1 MSPFLNFESA
11 ILNLAK
17 GRVSQKPKDHTI
29 FVKQR
34 LLIAALLCLMV
45 IIIGTAGYMLIE
57 QYTLF
62 DAIYMSIITIT
73 TVGYGEIK
81 PLSSLGRMFTS
92 VLILAGFASFAF
104 AGHAFVES
112 MLEKV
117 WSDKLETNKMK
128 KKISAL
134 KSHFIICGFGRVGEA
149 AAEIF
154 KNALTDFII
163 IESNHEHCEKIRQHG
178 YLFIEG
184 DATREKFLLEA
195 KIKTSKGLIAL
206 LNSDPGNLFIALSAR
221 ELNPTLHIIARA
233 EDSSSEKKIL
243 RAGADSVISPFVNAG
258 EQIANNMLEIKEN
271 IKPLDKLCSQNDI
284 SFEWIDIV
292 EGSGMPGK
300 TIEVLSKQI
309 GSEII
314 GIRRHAKDFIL
325 PDHGKVIELED
336 SILVINGKKKHIKQP
351 FKQAF
356 GQRKIVIVDDNPVIL
371 SLYNRLF
378 QKAGFYP
385 LTAVD
390 GRDALELILKEKP
403 PVAVIDIMLPV
414 FSGIE
419 VCKKIREFDE
429 LKNMKIVLFTANKD
443 SMTRKTA
450 IQAGANAVI
459 VKSAEAS
466 EVIEKVINIL
476 GTGTK

>member
-1 MSPFLNFESA
+1 
-11 ILNLAK
+11 
-17 GRVSQKPKDHTI
+17 
-29 FVKQR
+29 
-34 LLIAALLCLMV
+34 MV
-45 IIIGTAGYMLIE
+45 FAIGTAGYMLIE
-57 QYTLF
+57 NYSLF
-62 DAIYMSIITIT
+62 DAFYMSIITIT

-81 PLSSLGRMFTS
+81 PLSGLGRIFTS
-92 VLILAGFASFAF
+92 FLILAGFASFAF

-112 MLEKV
+112 TLEKV
-117 WSDKLETNKMK
+117 WGDKLEKNKMK

-134 KSHFIICGFGRVGEA
+134 KAHFIICGFGRVGSA

-163 IESNHEHCEKIRQHG
+163 IESNREHCEKIKQLG

-184 DATREKFLLEA
+184 DATREKSLLEA

-206 LNSDPGNLFIALSAR
+206 LHSDPGNLFIALSAR

-233 EDSSSEKKIL
+233 EDSSSGKKIL

-258 EQIANNMLEIKEN
+258 EQIANNMLEIKGN
-271 IKPLDKLCSQNDI
+271 LKPLDKLCRQKDI

-300 TIEVLSKQI
+300 TIEAASKQMC
-309 GSEII
+309 SKII
-314 GIRRHAKDFIL
+314 GIRRHGKDSIL
-325 PDHGKVIELED
+325 PDHGTVIEVED
-336 SILVINGKKKHIKQP
+336 SILVISGKQDDTNQLLTQP
-351 FKQAF
+351 F

-385 LTAVD
+385 LTAVN
-390 GRDALELILKEKP
+390 GRDAMEMILKEKP
-403 PVAVIDIMLPV
+403 AVAVIDVMLPV

-443 SMTRKTA
+443 SMTRKKA
-450 IQAGANAVI
+450 IEAGADAVV

-466 EVIEKVINIL
+466 EVIEKVIEVLSNCP
-476 GTGTK
+476 

>member
-1 MSPFLNFESA
+1 M
-11 ILNLAK
+11 I
-17 GRVSQKPKDHTI
+17 
-29 FVKQR
+29 
-34 LLIAALLCLMV
+34 IA
-45 IIIGTAGYMLIE
+45 IGTAGYMLIE
-57 QYTLF
+57 DYSLF
-62 DAIYMSIITIT
+62 DGIYMSIITIT

-81 PLSSLGRMFTS
+81 PLSDLGRVFTS
-92 VLILAGFASFAF
+92 FLILAGFASFAF
-104 AGHAFVES
+104 AGHTFVET

-117 WSDKLETNKMK
+117 WGDKLEKNKIK

-134 KSHFIICGFGRVGEA
+134 KSHFIICGFGRVGAA

-163 IESNHEHCEKIRQHG
+163 IESDREHCEKIRQQG

-184 DATREKFLLEA
+184 DATREKFLLAA

-243 RAGADSVISPFVNAG
+243 RAGADSVISPFINAG
-258 EQIANNMLEIKEN
+258 KQIANNMLEIKGN
-271 IKPLDKLCSQNDI
+271 FKSLDKLCKQNDV

-292 EGSGMPGK
+292 EGSEMTGE
-300 TIEVLSKQI
+300 TIEAVSKQMC
-309 GSEII
+309 SEII
-314 GIRRHAKDFIL
+314 GIRRHGKDSIL
-325 PDHGKVIELED
+325 PGHGTVIEVED
-336 SILVINGKKKHIKQP
+336 SILVISGKKDYVDHLFQQP
-351 FKQAF
+351 L

-385 LTAVD
+385 LTAVN
-390 GRDALELILKEKP
+390 GRDALELIIKEKP
-403 PVAVIDIMLPV
+403 PVAVIDVMLPV

-419 VCKKIREFDE
+419 VCKKIRGFDE
-429 LKNMKIVLFTANKD
+429 LKNMKIVLFTADKD
-443 SMTRKTA
+443 SMTRKRA
-450 IQAGANAVI
+450 IEAGADAVV

-466 EVIEKVINIL
+466 EVIEKVIEVL
-476 GTGTK
+476 EV

>member
-1 MSPFLNFESA
+1 M
-11 ILNLAK
+11 I
-17 GRVSQKPKDHTI
+17 
-29 FVKQR
+29 
-34 LLIAALLCLMV
+34 IA
-45 IIIGTAGYMLIE
+45 IGTAGYMLIE
-57 QYTLF
+57 DYSLF
-62 DAIYMSIITIT
+62 DGIYMSIITIT

-81 PLSSLGRMFTS
+81 PLSALGRVFTS
-92 VLILAGFASFAF
+92 FLILAGFASFAF
-104 AGHAFVES
+104 AGHTFVET

-117 WSDKLETNKMK
+117 WGDKLEKNKIK

-134 KSHFIICGFGRVGEA
+134 KSHFIICGFGRVGAA

-154 KNALTDFII
+154 KNALTDFVI
-163 IESNHEHCEKIRQHG
+163 IESDREHCEKIRQQG

-184 DATREKFLLEA
+184 DATREKFLREA
-195 KIKTSKGLIAL
+195 NIKTSKGLIAL

-243 RAGADSVISPFVNAG
+243 RAGADSVISPFINAG
-258 EQIANNMLEIKEN
+258 KQIANNMLKIKGN
-271 IKPLDKLCSQNDI
+271 FKPLDKLCRQGDV

-292 EGSGMPGK
+292 EGSDMTGE
-300 TIEVLSKQI
+300 TIEAVSKQMC
-309 GSEII
+309 SEII
-314 GIRRHAKDFIL
+314 GIRRHGKDSIL
-325 PDHGKVIELED
+325 PDHGTVIEVED
-336 SILVINGKKKHIKQP
+336 SILVISGKKDYINQLFQQP
-351 FKQAF
+351 L

-385 LTAVD
+385 LTAVN
-390 GRDALELILKEKP
+390 GRDALELIIKEKP
-403 PVAVIDIMLPV
+403 PVAVIDVMLPV

-429 LKNMKIVLFTANKD
+429 LKNMKIVLFTADKD
-443 SMTRKTA
+443 SMIRKRA
-450 IQAGANAVI
+450 IEAGADAVV

-466 EVIEKVINIL
+466 EVIEKVIEVL
-476 GTGTK
+476 KV